1 MLPAA
6 CTSKYTHTYMG
17 DFVEVLE
24 SAVAPWRARMLDAQ
38 FFRSLK
44 DGTLRREH
52 YARFLVEIYH
62 YVKHSTRLLA
72 AAAARLG
79 PEKHRLF
86 ARFAEHMQEEAGH
99 DQWALSDLE
108 ALGIAPA
115 RVVATTPLPATDA
128 MVGYQYYAIEHL
140 GPISILGYIYA
151 LETLGSGASA
161 SVAEALKRVLGV
173 GDNAVTFL
181 LGHGEA
187 DVGHVEK
194 LESFIR
200 SEAETPADRE
210 LIQRTAV
217 CTYYLYEAMMA
228 GIWAAAEK
236 GEPL

>member
-1 MLPAA
+1 
-6 CTSKYTHTYMG
+6 MG
-17 DFVEVLE
+17 DVVEALE
-24 SAVAPWRARMLDAQ
+24 TAVAPWRQRMLDAR
-38 FFRSLK
+38 FFRSLR
-44 DGTLRREH
+44 DGTLTREH
-52 YARFLVEIYH
+52 YARLLVEIYH

-79 PEKHRLF
+79 PEKHRMF

-99 DQWALSDLE
+99 EQWALRDLE
-108 ALGIAPA
+108 ALGVPRS
-115 RVVATTPLPATDA
+115 RVVATTPLPPTDA

-151 LETLGSGASA
+151 LETLGSGAST

-173 GDNAVTFL
+173 GDDALTFL

-194 LESFIR
+194 LASLIR
-200 SEAETPADRE
+200 AEAEAPADRE
-210 LIQRTAV
+210 LVQRTAV

-228 GIWAAAEK
+228 GVWAAAEK

>member
-1 MLPAA
+1 
-6 CTSKYTHTYMG
+6 MG
-17 DFVEVLE
+17 DFVAVLE
-24 SAVAPWRARMLDAQ
+24 SAVAPWRERMLDAQ

-52 YARFLVEIYH
+52 YARFLIEIYH

-99 DQWALSDLE
+99 DRWALSDLE
-108 ALGIAPA
+108 ALGVVPA
-115 RVVATTPLPATDA
+115 RVVTSTPLPATDA
-128 MVGYQYYAIEHL
+128 MVGFQYYAIEHL
-140 GPISILGYIYA
+140 GPVSILGYIYA
-151 LETLGSGASA
+151 LETLGSGAST

-173 GDNAVTFL
+173 GDNALTFL
-181 LGHGEA
+181 VGHGEA

-194 LESFIR
+194 LKDLVR
-200 SEAETPADRE
+200 VEAETQTDRE
-210 LIQRTAV
+210 LIQRTAI

-228 GIWAAAEK
+228 GVWAAAER
-236 GEPL
+236 GESI